1 MRVGRLGRIV
11 DGVDCKTG
19 IVHSDADGTGRS
31 FDYGLCLPVALFV
44 RTTTYG
50 NLIALYATFIYFAL
64 KLDSD
69 ELYDIIPA

>member
-31 FDYGLCLPVALFV
+31 FDYGLGLPVALFV

-50 NLIALYATFIYFAL
+50 NLIALLRLRARMAKIL
-64 KLDSD
+64 GRNQVHG
-69 ELYDIIPA
+69 I